1 MKKIKALYLKY
12 KEIINYLIVGV
23 LTTVVSFITYF
34 VVTRTFLNPNK
45 ALELQIANIISWVV
59 AVTFAYITNRIFVFE
74 SKNKNIFLEVFIFFI
89 ARVLSLL
96 MDMGC
101 MFIVVTLLKQSDI
114 IGKLVSQ
121 VVVTI
126 ANYILSKLIVFRHKK
141 DSNN

>member
-1 MKKIKALYLKY
+1 MKNV
-12 KEIINYLIVGV
+12 KEIFSYLVVGV
-23 LTTVVSFITYF
+23 LTTVVSFATYF
-34 VVTRTFLNPNK
+34 ILTRTILNIDHP
-45 ALELQIANIISWVV
+45 LELQIANIISWIA

-74 SKNKNIFLEVFIFFI
+74 SKNKNILLEVFLFFI
-89 ARVLSLL
+89 ARVLSLA

-101 MFIVVTLLKQSDI
+101 MFIVVTLLKRSDI

-126 ANYILSKLIVFRHKK
+126 ANYILSKLIVFRKKK

>member
-1 MKKIKALYLKY
+1 MKNV
-12 KEIINYLIVGV
+12 KEIFSYLVVGV
-23 LTTVVSFITYF
+23 LTTVVSFVTYF
-34 VVTRTFLNPNK
+34 ILTRTFLDPNNAIK
-45 ALELQIANIISWVV
+45 LQIANIISWIA

-74 SKNKNIFLEVFIFFI
+74 SKNKNIFLEVLLFVL
-89 ARVLSLL
+89 ARVLSLA

-101 MFIVVTLLKQSDI
+101 MFIVVTLLKYSDL

-126 ANYILSKLIVFRHKK
+126 ANYVFSKLIVFRQKK